1 MLAWLYAGA
10 PAVGVEWRL
19 PHANLDSVVFFG
31 TLIVGNGPRP
41 MRSAAQTTA
50 VLTPVMTA
58 VSISIMAK
66 GRRITANLPEQLLE
80 EAMEVTKKG
89 ITETLVEGLRL
100 VRRVRAYEK
109 AMALRGKVNL
119 SIDLDASRE
128 RRRR

>member
-1 MLAWLYAGA
+1 
-10 PAVGVEWRL
+10 
-19 PHANLDSVVFFG
+19 
-31 TLIVGNGPRP
+31 
-41 MRSAAQTTA
+41 
-50 VLTPVMTA
+50 MTA
-58 VSISIMAK
+58 VSIVIMT
-66 GRRITANLPEQLLE
+66 RRITANLPEQLLE
-80 EAMEVTKKG
+80 EAMEVTGKG